1 MIIRKEDL
9 VELWIESLAF
19 GGEGIARIDGFVVFV
34 KGAVPGD
41 RVLAKIIK
49 KRRGY
54 ANAVISEIITP
65 SINRIDAPCKYHGYC
80 GGCKYQHLKYT
91 SQIEYKREHV
101 ADSVKRIGA
110 LEGVPVHDV
119 IHSDKIYGY
128 RNKMEFSFSDRQWVL
143 PEYFDKNSV
152 NENFALGLHVPGTFN
167 KVIDMDSCLLQNKTG
182 DLIMQ
187 EVKAYVKESGV
198 PVYNLK
204 THEGFWR
211 FLTLRHSEAFD
222 EWMVNIVTSG
232 NGSDIIKPLAQKLH
246 DKFNNIKTIVNN
258 VSEKKA
264 ATAVGDQ
271 EIIITGEGYINEMI
285 GPYTFRISP
294 NSFFQTNTSGA
305 EKLYNKVLEYAEL
318 EPGDKVLDLFCGT
331 GTIPI
336 YLSEN
341 AGEILGM
348 EIIESAVSDAKLNC
362 SLNQV
367 ENCNFTLGDIRYTIE
382 GITFNPDVLIVDPPR
397 TGIHKDILKTILGMS
412 VKKMVY
418 VSCNPATMA
427 RDLGEM
433 AEKYSVIEIQPVD
446 MFPHTY
452 HIESVAKLRLK
463 E

>member
-9 VELWIESLAF
+9 VELWIEGLAF
-19 GGEGIARIDGFVVFV
+19 GGEGIARIEGFVVFV

-41 RVLAKIIK
+41 RVIAKIIK

-54 ANAVISEIITP
+54 ANAVISEILDT
-65 SINRIDAPCKYHGYC
+65 SVNRINAPCPCHGYC
-80 GGCKYQHLKYT
+80 GGCKYQHLKYA
-91 SQIEYKREHV
+91 SQLEYKREHV

-110 LEGVPVHDV
+110 LEGVPVHEV
-119 IHSDKIYGY
+119 IHSDKLYGY
-128 RNKMEFSFSDRQWVL
+128 RNKMEFSFSDRPWVL
-143 PEYFDKNSV
+143 PEHFDKNSV

-182 DLIMQ
+182 DLIMR
-187 EVKAYVKESGV
+187 EVKNCVKESGL

-222 EWMVNIVTSG
+222 EWMVNIVTSA
-232 NGSDIIKPLAQKLH
+232 SRLDVLKPIAQKLH
-246 DKFNNIKTIVNN
+246 DKFDNIKTVVNN
-258 VSEKKA
+258 VSAKKA
-264 ATAVGDQ
+264 ATAVGEQ

-305 EKLYNKVLEYAEL
+305 EKLYNQVREYAEL
-318 EPGDKVLDLFCGT
+318 EPGEKVLDLFCGT

-336 YLSEN
+336 YLSGDASEV
-341 AGEILGM
+341 LGM
-348 EIIESAVSDAKLNC
+348 EIVESAVADAKLNC
-362 SLNQV
+362 SLNRV
-367 ENCNFTLGDIRYTIE
+367 ENCNFILGDIRYTIE
-382 GITFNPDVLIVDPPR
+382 GISFNPDVLIVDPPR
-397 TGIHKDILKTILGMS
+397 TGIHKDILKTIMEMG

-433 AEKYSVIEIQPVD
+433 SGKYRVVEIQPVD

-452 HIESVAKLRLK
+452 HIEAVAKIRLK